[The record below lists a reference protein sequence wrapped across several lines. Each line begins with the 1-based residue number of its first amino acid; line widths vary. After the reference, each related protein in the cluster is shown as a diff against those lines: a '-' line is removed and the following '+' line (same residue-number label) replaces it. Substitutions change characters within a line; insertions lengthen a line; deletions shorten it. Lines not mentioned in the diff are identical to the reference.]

1 MGIKWG
7 ITEMLGTLATFMIGM
22 LIVCSLIL
30 LTAWTGDAVK
40 YALEPMRAAH
50 CSEGLR
56 VGQGR
61 VKSRTPITSLYR
73 GGPVN
78 QPHEPA
84 IIDLAVI
91 SLHDAIR
98 RVAARILEAPGTLE
112 VAHFSR
118 LERLMR
124 IAVALA
130 GSGSGMPLVQFHGV
144 PPVAGPPARQETLSV
159 NLSDLLAAR
168 ASDHLGAALEGDPQ
182 ALRGFEQEAERLL
195 ETEDIQL
202 LD

>member
-1 MGIKWG
+1 
-7 ITEMLGTLATFMIGM
+7 MLGIFIVGM
-22 LIVCSLIL
+22 LIVCSLTL
-30 LTAWTGDAVK
+30 LTAWAVDAIK
-40 YALEPMRAAH
+40 AALEPISAAQ
-50 CSEGLR
+50 CSEGSK
-56 VGQGR
+56 VGQDR
-61 VKSRTPITSLYR
+61 VKSRTPITSLY
-73 GGPVN
+73 GGGHVN
-78 QPHEPA
+78 QSHEPA
-84 IIDLAVI
+84 IVDLAVI

-112 VAHFSR
+112 VTHFSR

-130 GSGSGMPLVQFHGV
+130 GAGSGMPLVQFHGV
-144 PPVAGPPARQETLSV
+144 PPIAGSPAQPEILSV

-182 ALRGFEQEAERLL
+182 ALRGYEQEAERLL
-195 ETEDIQL
+195 ETEDIRL

>member
-1 MGIKWG
+1 
-7 ITEMLGTLATFMIGM
+7 MIQ
-22 LIVCSLIL
+22 S
-30 LTAWTGDAVK
+30 
-40 YALEPMRAAH
+40 
-50 CSEGLR
+50 
-56 VGQGR
+56 
-61 VKSRTPITSLYR
+61 
-73 GGPVN
+73 
-78 QPHEPA
+78 HEPA
-84 IIDLAVI
+84 ILDLAVT

-112 VAHFSR
+112 VTDFRR

-130 GSGSGMPLVQFHGV
+130 GAGSGMPLVQFRGV
-144 PPVAGPPARQETLSV
+144 PRVAGPRVPQETLSV

-182 ALRGFEQEAERLL
+182 ALRSFEQEAERLL

-202 LD
+202 LDGA

>member
-1 MGIKWG
+1 
-7 ITEMLGTLATFMIGM
+7 MIGM
-22 LIVCSLIL
+22 LIVCSFIL
-30 LTAWTGDAVK
+30 LTAWAGDAVK
-40 YALEPMRAAH
+40 DALEQMRAAQ
-50 CSEGLR
+50 CSEGSR
-56 VGQGR
+56 FGQGR
-61 VKSRTPITSLYR
+61 VRSRTPIMSLYR

-78 QPHEPA
+78 QSHELA

-112 VAHFSR
+112 VTHFSR

-130 GSGSGMPLVQFHGV
+130 GSGSGMPHVQFHGV
-144 PPVAGPPARQETLSV
+144 PPVAGPPAQPEILSV

-195 ETEDIQL
+195 ETEDIKL